1 MNDYFGH
8 PSSSSDKDK
17 VIADALAAENIN
29 DRAQN
34 IFRRIVDQ
42 YLETGSP
49 VGSKSIAAGLGGALS
64 SASIR
69 SIMADLEKA
78 GLLFQPHTS
87 SGRLPTEIGLRLFVN
102 GLMEMGGDLPQDTR
116 SRIDAECTANGIS
129 FNDALEQASSALSGL
144 SQCAS
149 LVISPKSDAVIR
161 HVEFVPLGQTHLGQ
175 SRALVVIVTGAGQ
188 VENRI
193 ITLPSGLPSS
203 ALVEAGNFLSTVLS
217 GSTLAEAG
225 QKLKEEISIRRAEI
239 DTLAHKVVDSG
250 LAIFSG
256 DQSKPGSLILRGH
269 GHLLGDVSATEDL
282 ENIKRLFDLLETR
295 ENTMNV
301 LDAVQQGSGVQIF
314 IGADN
319 ALFQNT
325 DCAMIIAPY
334 KDQANHIVG
343 AVGVIGP
350 RRMNYARII
359 PMVDYTSEAIGKML
373 GGLS

>member
-8 PSSSSDKDK
+8 PSSKSTPIESLIGDS
-17 VIADALAAENIN
+17 IN
-29 DRAQN
+29 DRAHN
-34 IFRRIVDQ
+34 IFKRIVDL

-49 VGSKSIAAGLGGALS
+49 VGSKSIAAGMENALS

-102 GLMEMGGDLPQDTR
+102 GLMEMGGDLPQETR
-116 SRIDAECTANGIS
+116 SRIDAECMANGIS
-129 FNDALEQASSALSGL
+129 YNDALEQATSALSGL

-149 LVISPKSDAVIR
+149 LVISPKMDAVIR
-161 HVEFVPLGQTHLGQ
+161 HVEFVPLGKTK
-175 SRALVVIVTGAGQ
+175 ALVVIVTGSGQ

-193 ITLPSGLPSS
+193 IELPLGLPVS
-203 ALVEAGNFLSTVLS
+203 ALIEAGNFLSTALA

-225 QKLKEEISIRRAEI
+225 AKLKKDIDIKKAEI
-239 DTLAHKVVDSG
+239 DALASKVVDTG

-256 DQSKPGSLILRGH
+256 DQTNPGSLILRGH
-269 GHLLGDVSATEDL
+269 ANLLEDVSATEDL
-282 ENIKRLFDLLETR
+282 DNIKRLFDMLEAR

-301 LDAVQQGSGVQIF
+301 LDAVQKGSGVQIF
-314 IGADN
+314 IGAEN

-334 KDQANHIVG
+334 QDSNNQIVG

-359 PMVDYTSEAIGKML
+359 PMVDYTSGAISKML
-373 GGLS
+373 GN

>member
-8 PSSSSDKDK
+8 PSSRTSDA
-17 VIADALAAENIN
+17 VAGEGIN
-29 DRAQN
+29 ERAHH
-34 IFRRIVDQ
+34 IFRRIVDL

-49 VGSKSIAAGLGGALS
+49 VGSKSIAADLEGALS
-64 SASIR
+64 PASIR

-102 GLMEMGGDLPQDTR
+102 GLMEMGGELTQDTR
-116 SRIDAECTANGIS
+116 SRIDAQCNANGTS
-129 FNDALEQASSALSGL
+129 FNDALEQATTALSGL
-144 SQCAS
+144 SRCAS
-149 LVISPKSDAVIR
+149 LVISPKMDSLIR
-161 HVEFVPLGQTHLGQ
+161 HVEFVPLGRT
-175 SRALVVIVTGAGQ
+175 RALVVIVTGSGQ

-193 ITLPSGLPSS
+193 ITLPPGLPSS
-203 ALVEAGNFLSTVLS
+203 ALVEAGNFLSTVLA

-225 QKLKEEISIRRAEI
+225 EKLKKDIDQRKVEI
-239 DTLAHKVVDSG
+239 DALARKVVDTG

-256 DQSKPGSLILRGH
+256 DQQQPGSLILRGH
-269 GHLLGDVSATEDL
+269 GNLLDDVSAAGDL
-282 ENIKRLFDLLETR
+282 ENIKRLFDMLEAR

-301 LDAVQQGSGVQIF
+301 LEAVQHGSGVQIF
-314 IGADN
+314 IGAEN

-334 KDQANHIVG
+334 KDSSNHIVG

-359 PMVDYTSEAIGKML
+359 PMVDYTSEAISKML
-373 GGLS
+373 GDV